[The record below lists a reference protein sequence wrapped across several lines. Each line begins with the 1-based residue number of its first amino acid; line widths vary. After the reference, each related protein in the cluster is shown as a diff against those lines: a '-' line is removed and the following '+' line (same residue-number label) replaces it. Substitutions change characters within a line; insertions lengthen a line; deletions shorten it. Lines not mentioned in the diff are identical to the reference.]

1 MCKQTLPIKRVKE
14 RSIKEAKQKV
24 DQWRSLYKN
33 GEIDANGQKIKYS
46 LNKAA
51 EKVGVPKKSLE
62 DYRYLLKKAQG
73 LVDFNNVGDKR
84 MGFLRL
90 LLKQK
95 QLIKKRMS
103 YDYQNIFIDERSR
116 MHEPQHQNNFVD
128 MIVEGDTVKQS
139 RDNEYFDYSYVLP
152 HVCPTNQQDEENF
165 EKQVKTTNTDQEC
178 QNRQQIL
185 H

>member
-1 MCKQTLPIKRVKE
+1 MCKQDLPIKRVKE

-33 GEIDANGQKIKYS
+33 GEIDANGKKIKYS

-62 DYRYLLKKAQG
+62 DYRYLLRKAQG

-90 LLKQK
+90 LLKQ
-95 QLIKKRMS
+95 QEYIKKRMAPAH
-103 YDYQNIFIDERSR
+103 QKIFIDERSQ

-128 MIVEGDTVKQS
+128 MIVEGDTVKQI
-139 RDNEYFDYSYVLP
+139 RDNEYLDYSYVLP
-152 HVCPTNQQDEENF
+152 HVQSTIEEHEGIH
-165 EKQVKTTNTDQEC
+165 EKQMNITNTDYEC
-178 QNRQQIL
+178 QNGQL
-185 H
+185 VLN